1 MTRLAYTV
9 SLVASSAVGI
19 CTIASAAD
27 QSSDVTAR
35 IAELKREVA
44 TLKGDAAAW
53 LTEERAAEIRGIVRD
68 VLADADTRA
77 NLQGATGSGYNGG
90 FFLSSADG
98 NYSMKINVLE
108 QIRYTFNDNEQ
119 NTGPIGGGGK
129 DPAGAVTTGQ
139 AYGFENK
146 RTRLTF
152 GGNMVDTTW
161 TYRLAYN
168 IAYSNSA
175 EDFGANELSD
185 AFVAKDFECG
195 ASMTVGQFKLPFS
208 SEYDID
214 VGNMQ
219 FMDYST
225 VDAFYRAGYGQG
237 IKFDYESDFTR
248 FGIAY
253 VNAIR
258 DANDPWGPGS
268 PEDQWAFSS
277 RVDLKFAGNWGQFTR
292 GQSWKGD
299 GYGVKV
305 GLGAYSLSENTP
317 PGIDATALTLDT
329 SVNFGGANLTAAYY
343 WNEVDNTGTAAD
355 GANPTGLIV
364 AGGVFV
370 TDDWE
375 LVARYE
381 SSSVDVNFGGA
392 EDFSAVT
399 VGGNCYL
406 SRNQSKFSV
415 DFGYAFDAVSAI
427 YAPYAISNNWVEDPA
442 GEDGQWLIRTQL
454 SFSF

>member
-53 LTEERAAEIRGIVRD
+53 LTEARAAEIRGIVRD

-77 NLQGATGSGYNGG
+77 SLQGATGSGYNGG

-98 NYSMKINVLE
+98 NYSMKMNVLE
-108 QIRYTFNDNEQ
+108 QIRWTFNDQSDVNDEQ
-119 NTGPIGGGGK
+119 IS
-129 DPAGAVTTGQ
+129 
-139 AYGFENK
+139 GFENK

-175 EDFGANELSD
+175 EDFGADELSD
-185 AFVAKDFECG
+185 AFVQKDFECG

-268 PEDQWAFSS
+268 PEDQWAVST
-277 RVDLKFAGNWGQFTR
+277 RLDLKFAGNWGQFTR

-305 GLGAYSLSENTP
+305 GVGAYSLSENTP
-317 PGIDATALTLDT
+317 PGIDATALTFDT

-343 WNEVDNTGTAAD
+343 WNQVDNTGTAAD
-355 GANPTGLIV
+355 GANPTGFIV

-381 SSSVDVNFGGA
+381 SSSVDLNLGGA
-392 EDFSAVT
+392 EDFGALT
-399 VGGNCYL
+399 LGGNCYL

-427 YAPYAISNNWVEDPA
+427 YAPFAISNNWIEDPA

>member
-9 SLVASSAVGI
+9 SLVAPSVLSAVGI
-19 CTIASAAD
+19 CAIASAAD
-27 QSSDVTAR
+27 QNSDVAAR

-44 TLKGDAAAW
+44 TLKGDSTAW

-68 VLADADTRA
+68 VLADSDTRTS
-77 NLQGATGSGYNGG
+77 LQGATGAGYNGG

-98 NYSMKINVLE
+98 NYSMKMNVLE
-108 QIRYTFNDNEQ
+108 QIRWTFNDQSDVNNEQ
-119 NTGPIGGGGK
+119 
-129 DPAGAVTTGQ
+129 VS
-139 AYGFENK
+139 GFENK

-175 EDFGANELSD
+175 EDFGADELSD

-219 FMDYST
+219 FM
-225 VDAFYRAGYGQG
+225 
-237 IKFDYESDFTR
+237 E
-248 FGIAY
+248 
-253 VNAIR
+253 
-258 DANDPWGPGS
+258 
-268 PEDQWAFSS
+268 AFSS

-329 SVNFGGANLTAAYY
+329 SVNFGGANLTVAYY

-355 GANPTGLIV
+355 GANPTGLVV

-370 TDDWE
+370 SDDWE

-381 SSSVDVNFGGA
+381 GSSVDVNFGGA
-392 EDFSAVT
+392 EDFSALT

-427 YAPYAISNNWVEDPA
+427 YAPYAISNNWIEDPA

>member
-1 MTRLAYTV
+1 MTRLAYSI

-19 CTIASAAD
+19 CAIASAAD
-27 QSSDVTAR
+27 QNSDVTAR

-44 TLKGDAAAW
+44 TLKGDSAAW

-77 NLQGATGSGYNGG
+77 SLQGATGSGYNGG

-98 NYSMKINVLE
+98 NYSMKMNVLE
-108 QIRYTFNDNEQ
+108 QIRWTFNDQSDVNDEQ
-119 NTGPIGGGGK
+119 IS
-129 DPAGAVTTGQ
+129 
-139 AYGFENK
+139 GFENK

-175 EDFGANELSD
+175 EDFGADELSD
-185 AFVAKDFECG
+185 AFVQKDFECG

-268 PEDQWAFSS
+268 PEDQWAFST

-305 GLGAYSLSENTP
+305 GVGAYSLSENTP
-317 PGIDATALTLDT
+317 PGIDATALTFDT
-329 SVNFGGANLTAAYY
+329 FVNFGGANLTAAYY
-343 WNEVDNTGTAAD
+343 WNQVDNTGTAAD
-355 GANPTGLIV
+355 GANPTGFIV

-381 SSSVDVNFGGA
+381 SSSVDLNLGGA
-392 EDFSAVT
+392 EDFGALT
-399 VGGNCYL
+399 LGGNCYL

-427 YAPYAISNNWVEDPA
+427 YAPFAISNNWIEDPA

>member
-1 MTRLAYTV
+1 MTRLAFTV
-9 SLVASSAVGI
+9 SLVAPSVLSI
-19 CTIASAAD
+19 CTMATAD
-27 QSSDVTAR
+27 EQGSDVAAR

-44 TLKGDAAAW
+44 TLKGDSAAW

-77 NLQGATGSGYNGG
+77 SLQGATGAGYNGG

-98 NYSMKINVLE
+98 NYSMKMNVLE
-108 QIRYTFNDNEQ
+108 QIRWTFNDQSDANNEQ
-119 NTGPIGGGGK
+119 
-129 DPAGAVTTGQ
+129 VS
-139 AYGFENK
+139 GFENK

-175 EDFGANELSD
+175 EDFGADELSD

-317 PGIDATALTLDT
+317 PGIDATALTIDT

-355 GANPTGLIV
+355 GANPTGLII

-381 SSSVDVNFGGA
+381 SSSVDINFGGA
-392 EDFSAVT
+392 EDFSALT

-427 YAPYAISNNWVEDPA
+427 YAPFAISNNWVEDPA

>member
-1 MTRLAYTV
+1 MSLTKTVGFVAVTTLAI
-9 SLVASSAVGI
+9 GG
-19 CTIASAAD
+19 AAFGAEQNND
-27 QSSDVTAR
+27 ALAQ
-35 IAELKREVA
+35 IAELKAQIAE
-44 TLKGDAAAW
+44 LKGAQGSQW
-53 LTEERAAEIRGIVRD
+53 LTEQRAAEIRGIVTD
-68 VLADADTRA
+68 VLADSETRSS
-77 NLQGATGSGYNGG
+77 LQGASGSGYNGG

-98 NYSMKINVLE
+98 NYSMKMNVLE
-108 QIRYTFNDNEQ
+108 QIRWTFNDQSDANNEQ
-119 NTGPIGGGGK
+119 
-129 DPAGAVTTGQ
+129 VS
-139 AYGFENK
+139 GFENK

-175 EDFGANELSD
+175 EDFGADELSD

-317 PGIDATALTLDT
+317 PGIDATALTIDT

-355 GANPTGLIV
+355 GANPTGLII

-381 SSSVDVNFGGA
+381 SSSVDINFGGA
-392 EDFSAVT
+392 EDFSALT

-427 YAPYAISNNWVEDPA
+427 YAPFAISNNWVEDPA

>member
-1 MTRLAYTV
+1 MTRLAFTV
-9 SLVASSAVGI
+9 SLVAPSVLSI
-19 CTIASAAD
+19 CTMASAD
-27 QSSDVTAR
+27 EQGSDVAAR

-44 TLKGDAAAW
+44 TLKGDSAAW

-77 NLQGATGSGYNGG
+77 SLQGATGAGYNGG

-98 NYSMKINVLE
+98 NYSMKMNVLE
-108 QIRYTFNDNEQ
+108 QIRWTFNDQSDANNEQ
-119 NTGPIGGGGK
+119 
-129 DPAGAVTTGQ
+129 VS
-139 AYGFENK
+139 GFENK

-175 EDFGANELSD
+175 EDFGADELSD

-317 PGIDATALTLDT
+317 PGIDATALTIDT

-355 GANPTGLIV
+355 GANPTGLII

-381 SSSVDVNFGGA
+381 SSSVDINFGGA
-392 EDFSAVT
+392 EDFSALT

-427 YAPYAISNNWVEDPA
+427 YAPFAISNNWVEDPA